1 MKKLQPYFV
10 FKSTIALVIA
20 LLCSS
25 ISLSGK
31 EPNGYRDFP
40 LVSLKDNE
48 LSQFMKDIIVPLA
61 KSNNYDPMS
70 DKIELRIF
78 KTDKGYKAR
87 IIVDICFDLYPVY
100 DKDNTYYL
108 SKIDGVL
115 IFIGGDAA
123 RMILG
128 DRLGYIRA
136 YSKPLLLAV
145 CDDEAQWTFVNEEN
159 TIKFV
164 CFEDWGLTWLEG
176 VPREFYDPGFVP
188 VKKLEPNMPECID
201 PRSIPEA
208 PSTCLPIRQ

>member
-1 MKKLQPYFV
+1 MKNRSSSSDFI
-10 FKSTIALVIA
+10 STIALVIA

-25 ISLSGK
+25 VSLSGK

-48 LSQFMKDIIVPLA
+48 LSQFLKDIIVPLA
-61 KSNNYDPMS
+61 KSNNYDPLS
-70 DKIELRIF
+70 NEIELEMY

-128 DRLGYIRA
+128 DSLGYIRV
-136 YSKPLLLAV
+136 YSESKTLDAALTI
-145 CDDEAQWTFVNEEN
+145 CDNEAQWTFVNEEN

-164 CFEDWGLTWLEG
+164 CFEDWGLSWLEG

-188 VKKLEPNMPECID
+188 VKSLSRIC
-201 PRSIPEA
+201 RSV
-208 PSTCLPIRQ
+208 